1 MNPESEG
8 VYERQYGLEQ
18 EAVSKARLSHCDLK
32 GFIAGKHYI
41 KGRVKASGC
50 VALIVINING
60 ENIRSAAIL

>member
-1 MNPESEG
+1 M
-8 VYERQYGLEQ
+8 
-18 EAVSKARLSHCDLK
+18 SKAQLSHCDLK
-32 GFIAGKHYI
+32 GFITEKHYI